1 MNREM
6 IEQVAAR
13 LDSAATR
20 LARQMRH
27 SDCPTDLSPARLGA
41 LGVIVTKGPIS
52 LAALAAAE
60 RVSAPTM
67 SRIVEGLVQDGL
79 VTREHDSKDRRLV
92 RICATSEGLAAL
104 AKGRRGQVEA
114 LSARVRLLGDSE
126 KRALLRG
133 IELIERLTRN

>member
-20 LARQMRH
+20 LVRQMRLAD
-27 SDCPTDLSPARLGA
+27 SPTDVSPARLAA
-41 LGVIVTKGPIS
+41 LATVSSRGPIS
-52 LAALAAAE
+52 LAALAATE

-67 SRIVEGLVQDGL
+67 SRIVESLVRDGL
-79 VTREHDSKDRRLV
+79 VEREQDPSNRRTV
-92 RICATSEGLAAL
+92 RISATQHGLTAL
-104 AKGRRGQVEA
+104 GHGRKGQVEA
-114 LSARVRLLGDSE
+114 LSARLQLFGDSE

-133 IELIERLTRN
+133 IELMERLTKN